1 MVVPAKVFF
10 TRGSGVHK
18 DKLVSFEM
26 ALREAGIAQYNLV
39 TVSSIMPPDAEIISR
54 EEGLPYFSPGE
65 IVYCVMA
72 RTQTNV
78 PGQRIAAAV
87 GLAVPEIHQI
97 QHGYLSEH
105 HAVNVSGHEC
115 GEYAEDIAATMLA
128 TIMDIPFD
136 PETAWQEREQVYL
149 ASGKIIKTSHIS
161 ASAICGSD
169 GTWTTVV
176 VAAVFVLPESKSA

>member
-10 TRGSGVHK
+10 TRGSGVHR

-26 ALREAGIAQYNLV
+26 ALREAGIARYNLV

-54 EEGLPYFSPGE
+54 EEGLRYFSSGE

-72 RTQTNV
+72 RAETNV
-78 PGQRIAAAV
+78 PGQRVAAAV
-87 GLAVPEIHQI
+87 GLAVPEIHQK
-97 QHGYLSEH
+97 QHGYLSEY
-105 HAVNVSGHEC
+105 HAVDVSGREC

-128 TIMDIPFD
+128 TILDIPFD

-149 ASGKIIKTSHIS
+149 ASGKIIQTSHIS
-161 ASAICGSD
+161 ASAVCGSD
-169 GTWTTVV
+169 GAWMTVV
-176 VAAVFVLPESKSA
+176 VAAVFVLPESNSA